1 MIYYISHIYHILYI
15 IYLLTLIN
23 KILNES
29 PINLPRNRRAS
40 LPTLSVSSTTSTTA
54 PLLHPSSP
62 AHQFMADIKPQ
73 TRSSVIQLNPAYLTQ
88 SGREQV
94 SVILKFWKT
103 SQDDFRYVV
112 HTGAFQNWIN
122 VWWVMWRG
130 YVTNVTSVLFRIQH
144 NPWRGMVALKG
155 VIQKMKSLM
164 WMSPTKWKL
173 KPYHWHKLKD

>member
-1 MIYYISHIYHILYI
+1 MNDS
-15 IYLLTLIN
+15 
-23 KILNES
+23 S

-94 SVILKFWKT
+94 NVTLSHDAPWYNFERPLVSIYTIERVL
-103 SQDDFRYVV
+103 
-112 HTGAFQNWIN
+112 QNCIN
-122 VWWVMWRG
+122 VRYTRCDTDMWQMWHHW
-130 YVTNVTSVLFRIQH
+130 FRIQH
-144 NPWRGMVALKG
+144 PWRGMDPKG

-164 WMSPTKWKL
+164 SMSPTKWKL
-173 KPYHWHKLKD
+173 KPSHWHKLKD